1 MTQDAMTLIATLIV
15 VGGICVMMWAAC
27 WAASNAD
34 RISDEIYH
42 LIQQEEEEQ
51 KEVQEDEEVK

>member
-1 MTQDAMTLIATLIV
+1 MTLIATLIV

-34 RISDEIYH
+34 RISDEIYAN
-42 LIQQEEEEQ
+42 IKNE
-51 KEVQEDEEVK
+51 EDEYTNRHNL

>member
-1 MTQDAMTLIATLIV
+1 MTLIATLIV

-51 KEVQEDEEVK
+51 KEGQEDEEVK